1 LTGCILHRILQA
13 YDRRIDW
20 KLDYEVSYVEQRNVA
35 SRWIFLL
42 AGLLVSAL
50 SLDSANAQTAAEFK
64 AEIRKE
70 YGANFPNSTQ
80 TAIPE
85 CVDLLRSIRKQLN
98 AVAQCL
104 VRNQTRATEQ
114 QMYAACYPKDEA
126 LRVSLVRYWA
136 ERTPDCRAG
145 L

>member
-1 LTGCILHRILQA
+1 M
-13 YDRRIDW
+13 
-20 KLDYEVSYVEQRNVA
+20 EQRNVA

-50 SLDSANAQTAAEFK
+50 SLDSANAQTVAEFK

-104 VRNQTRATEQ
+104 VRNQTRPTEQ
-114 QMYAACYPKDEA
+114 QMYAACYSKDEA